1 MLSLGVTHIYILI
14 HAHAH
19 IRTKG
24 KQSLK
29 MLLLPLGVCVGW
41 VIYKREYVRGGYK
54 REYVRGG
61 IKGRESAFVRVWDSV
76 SVDEGGVD
84 DVLELVVGDGE
95 LAWAKGVGGDV
106 VFVVVEDD
114 AVGFE

>member
-1 MLSLGVTHIYILI
+1 MWSLGVTHIYILI

-41 VIYKREYVRGGYK
+41 VIYKREYVRGG
-54 REYVRGG
+54 
-61 IKGRESAFVRVWDSV
+61 IKGRESACVRVWYSV

>member
-1 MLSLGVTHIYILI
+1 MWSLGVTHIYILI

-29 MLLLPLGVCVGW
+29 MLLLPLGVCVG
-41 VIYKREYVRGGYK
+41 VYK

-61 IKGRESAFVRVWDSV
+61 IKGRECACVRVWYSV

-95 LAWAKGVGGDV
+95 LAWAKGIGGDV

>member
-41 VIYKREYVRGGYK
+41 VIYKRVYVWGYIRGSMCGVYK

-61 IKGRESAFVRVWDSV
+61 IKGRERCVCGIVCQLTKAGLMMSWS
-76 SVDEGGVD
+76 SS
-84 DVLELVVGDGE
+84 
-95 LAWAKGVGGDV
+95 
-106 VFVVVEDD
+106 
-114 AVGFE
+114 

>member
-14 HAHAH
+14 HAHAN

-41 VIYKREYVRGGYK
+41 VIYKREYVWGYIRGSMCVGYK
-54 REYVRGG
+54 RERVCVCG
-61 IKGRESAFVRVWDSV
+61 IVCQLTKAGLMMSWS
-76 SVDEGGVD
+76 SS
-84 DVLELVVGDGE
+84 
-95 LAWAKGVGGDV
+95 
-106 VFVVVEDD
+106 
-114 AVGFE
+114 

>member
-1 MLSLGVTHIYILI
+1 MSHTYILI

-41 VIYKREYVRGGYK
+41 VIYKREYVRGG
-54 REYVRGG
+54 
-61 IKGRESAFVRVWDSV
+61 IKGRESAFVRVWYSV

-106 VFVVVEDD
+106 VFVVVEEK

>member
-1 MLSLGVTHIYILI
+1 MWSLGVTHIYILI

-41 VIYKREYVRGGYK
+41 VIYKREYVWGYK
-54 REYVRGG
+54 RERECVCG
-61 IKGRESAFVRVWDSV
+61 IVCQLTKAGLMMSWS
-76 SVDEGGVD
+76 SS
-84 DVLELVVGDGE
+84 
-95 LAWAKGVGGDV
+95 
-106 VFVVVEDD
+106 
-114 AVGFE
+114 

>member
-1 MLSLGVTHIYILI
+1 MSHTYILI

-41 VIYKREYVRGGYK
+41 VIYKRED
-54 REYVRGG
+54 VRGG
-61 IKGRESAFVRVWDSV
+61 IKGRESACVRVWYSV

-95 LAWAKGVGGDV
+95 LAWANGVGGAAALVAAAHDPV
-106 VFVVVEDD
+106 GSERAVF
-114 AVGFE
+114 

>member
-1 MLSLGVTHIYILI
+1 
-14 HAHAH
+14 
-19 IRTKG
+19 
-24 KQSLK
+24 

-41 VIYKREYVRGGYK
+41 VIYKREYVWGYIRGSLCVGVYK

-61 IKGRESAFVRVWDSV
+61 IKGRESAFVRVWYSV

>member
-29 MLLLPLGVCVGW
+29 MLLLPLGVCVG
-41 VIYKREYVRGGYK
+41 VYKREYVWGYIRGSMCVGVYK
-54 REYVRGG
+54 REYVWGVY
-61 IKGRESAFVRVWDSV
+61 KRERECVCAC
-76 SVDEGGVD
+76 
-84 DVLELVVGDGE
+84 VV
-95 LAWAKGVGGDV
+95 
-106 VFVVVEDD
+106 
-114 AVGFE
+114 

>member
-1 MLSLGVTHIYILI
+1 MLSLDVTHIYILI

-41 VIYKREYVRGGYK
+41 VIYKREYVRGVYK
-54 REYVRGG
+54 REYVWGYIRGSMCGRYKRERECVCG
-61 IKGRESAFVRVWDSV
+61 IVCQLTKAGLMMSWS
-76 SVDEGGVD
+76 SS
-84 DVLELVVGDGE
+84 
-95 LAWAKGVGGDV
+95 
-106 VFVVVEDD
+106 
-114 AVGFE
+114 